1 MNNQPI
7 EINSN
12 IIVECSQSRSKI
24 NKNNYAWENEVGEI
38 NINVGDSVSV
48 FQSFVNVRGASNETI
63 ALIDDTID
71 NENPTKTPIEIQ
83 FYKTSDGLN
92 SLPNPYSYQ
101 LLSLGQDEANKNNVN
116 EVFKTNNTSGTS
128 FRLDKMRGMFV
139 EPQCPIN
146 NDFTYLSRYVSREE
160 IIRDSLGSIIGTI
173 ASGRLGTFSNVALY
187 NRTLLSNLINPIDC
201 SRYTLME
208 LYRSGTYDGTDNK
221 PLVKHRIKT
230 GTHTFNLDD
239 NYYTPQNLADA
250 LTESINNSSIDNV
263 IDEFGGTT
271 GFGISSPVFINE
283 KGLYIRRKNHGGTL
297 AHSGT
302 EWQNGYGENTYQPRS
317 VYGFDLCYGT
327 RSGGDPQ
334 YAGSGFGGADIL
346 NFSAGTG
353 ISAGASEYF
362 YKPSPSWDFYGGS
375 GTITYGYN
383 EGTAPITDLRE
394 HINYYFFSPKSV
406 MAGEEL
412 FNKEL
417 EPNANGSVGNTG
429 TLITNYLWN
438 DDNLNLFKN
447 LFDTAYDEGV
457 YDNLKQRDTTNMLN
471 YGNLGGTDYLLNN
484 PIGTSNSG
492 LYQDIKY
499 NHNIHR
505 VVSVAQQN
513 PSGTDLDPQSYFGIN
528 NGSVSVN
535 AYYGYNTNQYG
546 YNFKCD
552 NAGLTRYEMEYLED
566 TSGTNLKVDNFLN
579 RSIGTYGINYQFID
593 YDSSATDI
601 ANGYGF
607 AHKINSDGEDRIAF
621 KVGSSSGGFIT
632 QYNLGDEDRFK
643 FKVGWFPSFLDI
655 NNRSINYIS
664 VDGLGSEDDT
674 QIFTGSS
681 SQQIDTQCFS
691 RDLTNGTIS
700 PGTSLTLP
708 RGWSSSNPNVKLG
721 CIPQFDFDNS
731 ISRFTISN
739 MYQPQFQANSQTAS
753 RDNQLISNGGQPI
766 IIINP
771 IFQQSRNFRIE
782 RYENLTPTHNS
793 NANSVPIFFN
803 NSDRN
808 RNKLIQKPIIL
819 DSSMGIFI
827 SKWSVNNNSETFSNT
842 LWGKMGFLYEDLIS
856 TNNRQYRNE
865 NYLLGLTPTIS
876 NPPTNNVQIDTSFI
890 SQFSRNAFNFP
901 TFNNS
906 DCGDVLQREITGS
919 STQIISTD
927 LPIKNFTPYYIIETD
942 LLNHAGYS
950 EYRQSS
956 NLLPAIDVCALNYNS
971 SDYYYAEPSG
981 LNHQFTKNTR
991 ISSIKTN
998 IRRPDGKLATEL
1010 SGNSSIIYKIS
1021 KTNLQQP
1028 YQEPDY
1034 TDILN
1039 NYDKST
1045 KRLKAIGGGVKQ
1057 LNLKDIYPLYINGL
1071 LPNFDF
1077 EGEEDSAGED
1087 IDELVEEQT
1096 INNINVEERQLNQD
1110 EEDRQINL
1118 DDLRNFGNQVVN
1130 DLVADIGG
1138 RIQNVLDNLNRD
1150 TIDNNVNTR
1159 QENANNDIELQEIN
1173 NDVLDEA
1180 VNINNQDIEDNVIP
1194 NPLPENIIDLD
1205 NTDLEQGQ
1213 TERLNPFQ
1221 TLRNI
1226 DIGRNLQ
1233 QRETALENQ
1242 LSQERLQNRIQNN
1255 TINNNV
1261 IDNQNILDGIE
1272 ADNLLEEIQEIEL
1285 TDLNYVAPEE
1295 LQQNIQQ
1302 NQQQRINNPITQA
1315 REQALARSNQRE
1327 QERQEQERQRQERVR
1342 QGFNRG
1348 RLRRER
1354 FTGLGQF
1361 IDSGEN
1367 LNLDMTNERRLRTD
1381 IRSRPNNYNIVRD
1394 AQYGNRLVAHEFE
1407 NNRDRVIQYGDD
1419 TDTTYLENI
1428 PTNQYQYPRETPPS
1442 RSEETAP

>member
-1 MNNQPI
+1 MESGYNQPQAI

-24 NKNNYAWENEVGEI
+24 NKNNYSWENEIGEL

-63 ALIDDTID
+63 SIIDDTID
-71 NENPTKTPIEIQ
+71 GENPTKTPIEIQ
-83 FYKTSDGLN
+83 YYKNSDGLN

-101 LLSLGQDEANKNNVN
+101 LLSLGQDEANKDNVN
-116 EVFKTNNTSGTS
+116 EVFKTNADSDGKSYALN
-128 FRLDKMRGMFV
+128 KMTGMFV
-139 EPQCPIN
+139 EAQCPIN
-146 NDFTYLSRYVSREE
+146 NDFSYIGSYVSRADVV
-160 IIRDSLGSIIGTI
+160 RDSLGSIIGTI
-173 ASGRLGTFSNVALY
+173 TEGALGTFSNVALY
-187 NRTLLSNLINPIDC
+187 NKTLLSNLLNPIDC

-208 LYRSGTYDGTDNK
+208 TYRSGTYNIDNA
-221 PLVKHRIKT
+221 PLIRHKIKT

-250 LTESINNSSIDNV
+250 LTMSINNSKIENV

-271 GFGISSPVFINE
+271 GLGITSPVFINE
-283 KGLYIRRKNHGGTL
+283 KGLYINRKSHGGTL
-297 AHSGT
+297 PHAGT
-302 EWQNGYGENTYQPRS
+302 DYKNGYGEINYQPRS

-327 RSGGDPQ
+327 RSGGDPE
-334 YAGSGFGGADIL
+334 YGSAAHGTYL
-346 NFSAGTG
+346 NFNAGTG

-375 GTITYGYN
+375 GTITYGYG
-383 EGTAPITDLRE
+383 EGTTAITDLRN
-394 HINYYFFSPKSV
+394 HINYYFFSPKSLI
-406 MAGEEL
+406 AGEEL

-417 EPNANGSVGNTG
+417 EPNPDGSVGNVG
-429 TLITNYLWN
+429 TIITNFLWS
-438 DDNLNLFKN
+438 DRNLNLFKN
-447 LFDTAYDEGV
+447 LFDNAYDEGV
-457 YDNLKQRDTTNMLN
+457 YDNLKQRDTTKMVN

-484 PIGTSNSG
+484 PFGTMTGTN
-492 LYQDIKY
+492 LYKDIQY

-513 PSGTDLDPQSYFGIN
+513 PSGTDLDDKSFFGTD

-552 NAGLTRYEMEYLED
+552 NAGLTRYNMNYLPE
-566 TSGTNLKVDNFLN
+566 SGTVKRVDNFLN
-579 RSIGTYGINYQFID
+579 RSIGTYGIQYQFID

-601 ANGYGF
+601 SNGYGF
-607 AHKINSDGEDRIAF
+607 AYKVMSESEERIAF
-621 KVGSSSGGFIT
+621 KISSNSGGFIT
-632 QYNLGDEDRFK
+632 QYNLGDDDRFK

-674 QIFTGSS
+674 QIFTGSAS
-681 SQQIDTQCFS
+681 EQIDTQCFS
-691 RDLTNGTIS
+691 RDLTNGTITS
-700 PGTSLTLP
+700 GTSLLLP

-753 RDNQLISNGGQPI
+753 RDNELISNGGQPI

-782 RYENLTPTHNS
+782 RYENLTPSHNS

-827 SKWSVNNNSETFSNT
+827 SKWSVNNNSETFSNS
-842 LWGKMGFLYEDLIS
+842 LWGKMGFLYDDLIS
-856 TNNRQYRNE
+856 NNNRQYRNE
-865 NYLLGLTPTIS
+865 NYLLGLSPSIS
-876 NPPTNNVQIDTSFI
+876 NPPTNNVQIDTTFI

-901 TFNNS
+901 TYNNT

-919 STQIISTD
+919 STQIISSD

-942 LLNHAGYS
+942 LLNHSGFS

-1028 YQEPDY
+1028 YQEEDY

-1039 NYDKST
+1039 SYDKST
-1045 KRLKAIGGGVKQ
+1045 KQLKAIGSGVKQ
-1057 LNLKDIYPLYINGL
+1057 MNLKDIYPLYINGL

-1077 EGEEDSAGED
+1077 EGAEDDAEEE

-1096 INNINVEERQLNQD
+1096 TNNLNVEERQLNQD
-1110 EEDRQINL
+1110 EEDRNITL
-1118 DDLRNFGNQVVN
+1118 DDLQDFGN
-1130 DLVADIGG
+1130 DLIADITG
-1138 RIQNVLDNLNRD
+1138 RIANVLDNLNRD
-1150 TIDNNVNTR
+1150 NIDNNVNTR
-1159 QENANNDIELQEIN
+1159 QDIALANNNDIELQEIN
-1173 NDVLDEA
+1173 DNVLDETL
-1180 VNINNQDIEDNVIP
+1180 NINNQDIQDYNIP
-1194 NPLPENIIDLD
+1194 NPLPQNIIDLD
-1205 NTDLEQGQ
+1205 NTDLEEGQ
-1213 TERLNPFQ
+1213 TERLNPYE

-1233 QRETALENQ
+1233 NRETRLQEQ
-1242 LSQERLQNRIQNN
+1242 LTNEERLQNRIQNN

-1261 IDNQNILDGIE
+1261 VDSENILDGIE
-1272 ADNLLEEIQEIEL
+1272 SDNLLQEIQEIEL

-1295 LQQNIQQ
+1295 LNSTELNIQQ
-1302 NQQQRINNPITQA
+1302 NQQQRIRNPITQA
-1315 REQALARSNQRE
+1315 REEALERSN
-1327 QERQEQERQRQERVR
+1327 ERERQR
-1342 QGFNRG
+1342 
-1348 RLRRER
+1348 RLNIPFSDREHDPPSR
-1354 FTGLGQF
+1354 T
-1361 IDSGEN
+1361 S
-1367 LNLDMTNERRLRTD
+1367 RTD
-1381 IRSRPNNYNIVRD
+1381 I
-1394 AQYGNRLVAHEFE
+1394 QQRLSTPLSE
-1407 NNRDRVIQYGDD
+1407 I
-1419 TDTTYLENI
+1419 
-1428 PTNQYQYPRETPPS
+1428 RETRQTTPDEDRTRIRETQGLDRELDDYFGRREQSIQPTSSSLTQSSNPISTLRDPS
-1442 RSEETAP
+1442 LEDREP

>member
-1 MNNQPI
+1 MNQQPV

-12 IIVECSQSRSKI
+12 IIVECSQSRSNI

-71 NENPTKTPIEIQ
+71 GENPTKTPIEIQ

-92 SLPNPYSYQ
+92 TLPNPYSYQ
-101 LLSLGQDEANKNNVN
+101 LLSLGEDEANKDNVN
-116 EVFKTNNTSGTS
+116 AVFRTNTGGTE
-128 FRLDKMRGMFV
+128 FVLNAMRGMEV
-139 EPQCPIN
+139 EPQCPNN
-146 NDFTYLSRYVSREE
+146 NDFTRLSGTYISKPEN
-160 IIRDSLGSIIGTI
+160 IRDRFGSIIGTFG
-173 ASGRLGTFSNVALY
+173 SGHMGTFTQGVALY

-208 LYRSGTYDGTDNK
+208 TYRSGTYDGNNNK

-250 LTESINNSSIDNV
+250 LTESLNNSSIDNV

-271 GFGISSPVFINE
+271 GFGITSPVFINE
-283 KGLYIRRKNHGGTL
+283 KGLYIRRKDHGGTL

-302 EWQNGYGENTYQPRS
+302 DWKNGYGEINYQPRS

-327 RSGGDPQ
+327 QSNGSPQ
-334 YAGSGFGGADIL
+334 YNGSSFGGPDIL
-346 NFSAGTG
+346 DFNGGTG

-383 EGTAPITDLRE
+383 EGTSPITDLRE
-394 HINYYFFSPKSV
+394 HINYYFFSPKSL

-412 FNKEL
+412 FNEDI
-417 EPNANGSVGNTG
+417 EHNASGSVGETG
-429 TLITNYLWN
+429 TLISKYIWN
-438 DDNLNLFKN
+438 EDNLNLFKN

-457 YDNLKQRDTTNMLN
+457 YDNLIQRDTTNMVN
-471 YGNLGGTDYLLNN
+471 YGTLGTGIHAGTYLLNN
-484 PIGTSNSG
+484 PFGTNSSG
-492 LYQDIKY
+492 SLYQDIKY

-505 VVSVAQQN
+505 VISVAKIN
-513 PSGTDLDPQSYFGIN
+513 PTGTIEDPRSYFGIN
-528 NGSVSVN
+528 NGSVSNN
-535 AYYGYNTNQYG
+535 AYYGYPTNQYG

-552 NAGLTRYEMEYLED
+552 NAGLTRYEMEYLV
-566 TSGTNLKVDNFLN
+566 SGTVAKVDNFLN
-579 RSIGTYGINYQFID
+579 RSIGTFGINYQFVD

-601 ANGYGF
+601 SNGYGF
-607 AHKINSDGEDRIAF
+607 GHKVSVGTEERIAF
-621 KVGSSSGGFIT
+621 KVSSSSGGFIT
-632 QYNLGDEDRFK
+632 QYNLGSDDSTK
-643 FKVGWFPSFLDI
+643 YKLGWFPSFLDI

-674 QIFTGSS
+674 QIITGSL
-681 SQQIDTQCFS
+681 SQQIDTQCKS
-691 RDLTNGTIS
+691 RILTIGTAGAIVTTGS
-700 PGTSLTLP
+700 NVNLP

-739 MYQPQFQANSQTAS
+739 MYQSQFQANSQTAS

-782 RYENLTPTHNS
+782 RYENFGATTRDS
-793 NANSVPIFFN
+793 NANRVPIFFN

-819 DSSMGIFI
+819 DASMGIFI
-827 SKWSVNNNSETFSNT
+827 SKWSVNNNTETFSNT
-842 LWGKMGFLYEDLIS
+842 LWGKMGFRYEDLIS

-901 TFNNS
+901 TFNNT

-1057 LNLKDIYPLYINGL
+1057 MNLKDIYPLYINGL

-1077 EGEEDSAGED
+1077 DGAEDSAEED

-1096 INNINVEERQLNQD
+1096 TNNLNVEERQLNQD

-1130 DLVADIGG
+1130 DLVADIGA

-1150 TIDNNVNTR
+1150 NIDNEVNTR
-1159 QENANNDIELQEIN
+1159 QQNANNDIELQEIN
-1173 NDVLDEA
+1173 DNVLDEV
-1180 VNINNQDIEDNVIP
+1180 VNINNDNVIP
-1194 NPLPENIIDLD
+1194 NPLPENIIDID
-1205 NTDLEQGQ
+1205 NTDLEQGE

-1233 QRETALENQ
+1233 QRQTTLENQ

-1255 TINNNV
+1255 TINDNV
-1261 IDNQNILDGIE
+1261 VNSENILDGIE
-1272 ADNLLEEIQEIEL
+1272 ADNLLQEIQEIEL

-1295 LQQNIQQ
+1295 LQQNIQE
-1302 NQQQRINNPITQA
+1302 NQDRLINPIEQA
-1315 REQALARSNQRE
+1315 RAEALARSN
-1327 QERQEQERQRQERVR
+1327 ERERQR
-1342 QGFNRG
+1342 
-1348 RLRRER
+1348 RLNIPFRER
-1354 FTGLGQF
+1354 EQPPPRT
-1361 IDSGEN
+1361 S
-1367 LNLDMTNERRLRTD
+1367 RRLRSEIRIPTQEERREVELQER
-1381 IRSRPNNYNIVRD
+1381 IGTPLRQIQETRQTTPEEVRSRIQTTRELDRD
-1394 AQYGNRLVAHEFE
+1394 LDEYMGRGEQQRIQPTSSSLTQSSNPISTL
-1407 NNRDRVIQYGDD
+1407 RDPSIDD
-1419 TDTTYLENI
+1419 
-1428 PTNQYQYPRETPPS
+1428 REP
-1442 RSEETAP
+1442 

>member
-1 MNNQPI
+1 MNNQAI

-38 NINVGDSVSV
+38 NINTGDSVSV

-63 ALIDDTID
+63 AIIDDTIEG
-71 NENPTKTPIEIQ
+71 ENPTKTPIEIQ

-101 LLSLGQDEANKNNVN
+101 LLSLGQDEANKDNVN

-128 FRLDKMRGMFV
+128 YRLDKMRGMFV

-146 NDFTYLSRYVSREE
+146 NDFSYISNYVSRKE

-173 ASGRLGTFSNVALY
+173 PTGSLGTFSNVALY

-208 LYRSGTYDGTDNK
+208 LYRSGTYGIDNE
-221 PLVKHRIKT
+221 PLVRHRIKT

-250 LTESINNSSIDNV
+250 LTESINNSTIENV

-271 GFGISSPVFINE
+271 GFGITSPVFINE
-283 KGLYIRRKNHGGTL
+283 KGLYIRRKTHAGTL
-297 AHSGT
+297 PHSGT
-302 EWQNGYGENTYQPRS
+302 HWQNGYGESVYQPRS

-327 RSGGDPQ
+327 RSGGDPE
-334 YAGSGFGGADIL
+334 YGSSGNPTIL

-375 GTITYGYN
+375 GTISYGYN
-383 EGTAPITDLRE
+383 EGTSPITDLRE

-406 MAGEEL
+406 IAGEEL

-417 EPNANGSVGNTG
+417 EPIASGSVGNTG
-429 TLITNYLWN
+429 TLITNYLWT
-438 DDNLNLFKN
+438 DRNLNLFKN
-447 LFDTAYDEGV
+447 LFDTAYEEGV
-457 YDNLKQRDTTNMLN
+457 YDNLKQRDTTNMVN
-471 YGNLGGTDYLLNN
+471 YGTLSGTAYLLNN
-484 PIGTSNSG
+484 PFGTSNSG

-513 PSGTDLDPQSYFGIN
+513 PSGTDLDPQSYFGNN

-601 ANGYGF
+601 SNGYGF
-607 AHKINSDGEDRIAF
+607 AHKVISDGEERIAF
-621 KVGSSSGGFIT
+621 KIGSSSGGFIT

-664 VDGLGSEDDT
+664 VDGLGSKDDT
-674 QIFTGSS
+674 QIFTGSA

-691 RDLTNGTIS
+691 REINIGTDGIAVVT
-700 PGTSLTLP
+700 PGTSLILP

-753 RDNQLISNGGQPI
+753 RDNELISNGGQPI
-766 IIINP
+766 VIINP
-771 IFQQSRNFRIE
+771 IFQQSRNFRIL
-782 RYENLTPTHNS
+782 RYENITPSHNS
-793 NANSVPIFFN
+793 NANGVPIFFN

-808 RNKLIQKPIIL
+808 RNTLIQKPIIL

-827 SKWSVNNNSETFSNT
+827 SKWSVNNNSETFSNS

-865 NYLLGLTPTIS
+865 NYLLGLSPSIS

-901 TFNNS
+901 TFNNT

-919 STQIISTD
+919 STQIISTN

-1045 KRLKAIGGGVKQ
+1045 KRLKAIGAGVKQ
-1057 LNLKDIYPLYINGL
+1057 MNLKDIYPLYINGL
-1071 LPNFDF
+1071 LPSLDFD
-1077 EGEEDSAGED
+1077 GAEDEAEED

-1096 INNINVEERQLNQD
+1096 INNLNVEERQLNQD

-1118 DDLRNFGNQVVN
+1118 DDLRDLGNQVVN
-1130 DLVADIGG
+1130 ELVADITT
-1138 RIQNVLDNLNRD
+1138 RIANVLDNLNRD

-1159 QENANNDIELQEIN
+1159 QENANNNIELQEIN
-1173 NDVLDEA
+1173 DNVLDEA
-1180 VNINNQDIEDNVIP
+1180 LNINNQDIEDNTEP

-1213 TERLNPFQ
+1213 TERLNIFE

-1233 QRETALENQ
+1233 NRETRLNEQ
-1242 LSQERLQNRIQNN
+1242 LSQQRLENRIQNN

-1261 IDNQNILDGIE
+1261 VDNENILDGIE

-1285 TDLNYVAPEE
+1285 TDLNYVAPQE
-1295 LQQNIQQ
+1295 LQQNIQE
-1302 NQQQRINNPITQA
+1302 NQQQRIQNPITEA
-1315 REQALARSNQRE
+1315 REQALARANQRE
-1327 QERQEQERQRQERVR
+1327 QNRQEQERQRQDRVR

-1361 IDSGEN
+1361 IDTGEN
-1367 LNLDMTNERRLRTD
+1367 LNLNFTTDRRLRTD
-1381 IRSRPNNYNIVRD
+1381 VRARPNNYNIVRD
-1394 AQYGNRLVAHEFE
+1394 PEYGNRLVAHEFD
-1407 NNRDRVIQYGDD
+1407 NNRDRVINNFDD
-1419 TDTTYLENI
+1419 TDNIYLENV
-1428 PTNQYQYPRETPPS
+1428 PPDF
-1442 RSEETAP
+1442 